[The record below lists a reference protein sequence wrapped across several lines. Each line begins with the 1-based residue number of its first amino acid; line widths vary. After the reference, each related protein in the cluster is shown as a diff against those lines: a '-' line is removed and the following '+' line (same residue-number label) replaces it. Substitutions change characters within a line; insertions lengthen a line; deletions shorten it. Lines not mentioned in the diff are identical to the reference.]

1 MPKKRYF
8 DMIYRYPCPSDG
20 ARAMSGIRTG
30 LYPRVK
36 VVAPECVWTHCSIHR
51 EALAVKKMPLPLTTT
66 MQECVK
72 FVNFIKSRPLNSIL
86 FSVLCNEMG
95 SDHEHLLLLCEVRW
109 LSRDNLN
116 MALQGNNVTIFKV
129 HDKVEAARKK
139 LNVYN
144 LSEIQKECN
153 MAALP
158 QDILTQIKE
167 HLLGL
172 ERNLQE
178 YFPPIDSNKA
188 WIRNPFTFKLDS
200 ETNLPD
206 SDVDSLIELSTDTA
220 LKDIFDTRPLIDFWL
235 SCRQEYT
242 KLAHQAITFLMPFV
256 TTYKCEAGFST
267 LVCLKNK

>member
-1 MPKKRYF
+1 M
-8 DMIYRYPCPSDG
+8 
-20 ARAMSGIRTG
+20 
-30 LYPRVK
+30 
-36 VVAPECVWTHCSIHR
+36 
-51 EALAVKKMPLPLTTT
+51 
-66 MQECVK
+66 
-72 FVNFIKSRPLNSIL
+72 
-86 FSVLCNEMG
+86 
-95 SDHEHLLLLCEVRW
+95 RW
-109 LSRDNLN
+109 LSRGNVLKRLIELKEEVKYFLEQHPPTARDVIFEFKDRFDDVNWLAKVAYISDIFEFLNNLN

-129 HDKVEAARKK
+129 QDKVEAARKK
-139 LNVYN
+139 LNVWAQRAETGNFKAFSN
-144 LSEIQKECN
+144 LSEIQKEYN
-153 MAALP
+153 MIALP
-158 QDILTQIKE
+158 QDILNQIKE

-235 SCRQEYT
+235 SCRQEHI

-267 LVCLKNK
+267 LVYLKNKYRNRLEVEPDLRIKLSSFSANLDSLVKNKQQLHTSH